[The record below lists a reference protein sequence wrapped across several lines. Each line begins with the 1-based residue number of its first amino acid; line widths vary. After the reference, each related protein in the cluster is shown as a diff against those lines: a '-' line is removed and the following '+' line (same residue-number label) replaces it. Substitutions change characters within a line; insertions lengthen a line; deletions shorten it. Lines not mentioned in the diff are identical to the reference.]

1 MGWEAGNPI
10 AELVKLKTFL
20 QRTRQR
26 SADDTTR
33 RKCTQRAL
41 RVEGRWRACASIYSV
56 GQIGLYRVA
65 STELESS
72 VNGIFAVNER
82 PELLLAT

>member
-20 QRTRQR
+20 QRTCQR

-33 RKCTQRAL
+33 RKCIQRAL
-41 RVEGRWRACASIYSV
+41 KVEGRWRASIYSV